1 MPQKPKAKYY
11 FFTRRKVHDF
21 ATEFIG
27 CSKGTL
33 VSPYE
38 IFNTVDIYVK
48 ENSAETRGF
57 NREIIIFGKLDIFF
71 QNIFRIKKYCENLPD
86 NYIYPISIRWS
97 SLLNY
102 MKYCHFSEQIDL
114 LLKET
119 IKKLPEETIQLSECP
134 VCFLLCKLV
143 SVKCHP
149 TYSICSKCYDR
160 CCIKK
165 SATSSETIN
174 PLWTRPQYTC
184 VICRA
189 NTTKIDNLLLPS
201 RRLQLS

>member
-1 MPQKPKAKYY
+1 MPQKPNEEWYIYKP
-11 FFTRRKVHDF
+11 RRVHSF
-21 ATEFIG
+21 VHEFMEL
-27 CSKGTL
+27 SKDTL

-38 IFNTVDIYVK
+38 ICNAIVIFVEK
-48 ENSAETRGF
+48 NSAETRGF
-57 NREIIIFGKLDIFF
+57 WSKIFIFGKLDIFF
-71 QNIFRIKKYCENLPD
+71 KNIFRIKKYCENLPD
-86 NYIYPISIRWS
+86 NYIYPISMRLS
-97 SLLNY
+97 SLLDY

-119 IKKLPEETIQLSECP
+119 VKKLPEETIQLSECP
-134 VCFLLCKLV
+134 VCFLLCKLI

-149 TYSICSKCYDR
+149 THSICSKCYDR

-189 NTTKIDNLLLPS
+189 ITTKIDNLLLPS

>member
-1 MPQKPKAKYY
+1 MQKKREEWY
-11 FFTRRKVHDF
+11 FYKPRRVHF
-21 ATEFIG
+21 FVLEFMG
-27 CSKGTL
+27 LSKGTF

-38 IFNTVDIYVK
+38 IFSAIVIFAK
-48 ENSAETRGF
+48 KNSAETRGF
-57 NREIIIFGKLDIFF
+57 DREIIIFGKLDIFF
-71 QNIFRIKKYCENLPD
+71 QNIFRIEKYCKNLPD
-86 NYIYPISIRWS
+86 NYIYPISIRRPR
-97 SLLNY
+97 LLHY
-102 MKYCHFSEQIDL
+102 IKYCHFSEQIDL

-119 IKKLPEETIQLSECP
+119 VKKLPDEPIQLSECP
-134 VCFLLCKLV
+134 VCFLLCKLI

-149 TYSICSKCYDR
+149 THSICSKCYDR

-174 PLWTRPQYTC
+174 PLWTCPQYTC

-189 NTTKIDNLLLPS
+189 NTTKINNLLLPS

>member
-1 MPQKPKAKYY
+1 MQQKPKKEWY
-11 FFTRRKVHDF
+11 FYKPRRVHSFVTKFMGRPD
-21 ATEFIG
+21 
-27 CSKGTL
+27 GTL
-33 VSPYE
+33 ASPYE
-38 IFNTVDIYVK
+38 IFNAIVIFAK

-57 NREIIIFGKLDIFF
+57 DREIIIFGKLDIFF

-86 NYIYPISIRWS
+86 NYIYPISMRRS
-97 SLLNY
+97 TLFNY
-102 MKYCHFSEQIDL
+102 IKYCHFSEQMDL

-119 IKKLPEETIQLSECP
+119 VNKLPDEPIQLSECP
-134 VCFLLCKLV
+134 VCFLLCKLI

-149 TYSICSKCYDR
+149 THSICSKCYDR

-165 SATSSETIN
+165 SAKSSETIN
-174 PLWTRPQYTC
+174 PLWTSNQYTC

-189 NTTKIDNLLLPS
+189 NTIKIDNLLLPS